1 MQIPRQ
7 PVNTA
12 VPHRP
17 AFGFLLTS
25 PTSRS
30 VSQSCLWCGLQTSR
44 KLCFTPGSSSRG
56 LDSQF
61 RNCFSWTSPLT
72 GASNRARPN
81 WTPCFSSTPGLPS
94 VCRVHVCP
102 SPAARNSRAHLMFP
116 LPIGHQTHWF
126 YLLNT
131 PNYVAS
137 CPCLLSLQTLIMSC
151 LNCP

>member
-1 MQIPRQ
+1 MFPDCLHLASVSLINPSLSPCAPSLPRQ
-7 PVNTA
+7 SVNTG

-17 AFGFLLTS
+17 AFGFLLTL

-72 GASNRARPN
+72 GASNHARPN
-81 WTPCFSSTPGLPS
+81 WTPCFSSMPGLPS
-94 VCRVHVCP
+94 VCRVHICP
-102 SPAARNSRAHLMFP
+102 SPAARNSRAHTDVFSTNWP
-116 LPIGHQTHWF
+116 PKPTDSIF
-126 YLLNT
+126 
-131 PNYVAS
+131 
-137 CPCLLSLQTLIMSC
+137 
-151 LNCP
+151 